1 MLHYFFEQVALKK
14 MQLILRLLLACL
26 IFSKTFGQSN
36 FSSGYNTVKEK
47 PVSDYYSSMNDKS
60 DFQKYKI
67 RNLKDEMNNYSG
79 RLHDLQRR
87 FDEIFYGLS
96 TKGIH
101 RKPFDLS
108 EKPADQNSRRTYW
121 YDSNLTTYDQRLQ
134 EARTRPQRLT
144 LPPRIEKK
152 ESVPTVIVPVSE
164 EGSSAIPNSEM
175 DTSEQ
180 LYGGYLILHP
190 GVSFPFKVQN
200 ENPSVGESEREYVPG
215 PSLALSAGFDYETFN
230 FGLGFQYKRNSLSQK
245 SFYNYGTSTETISGK
260 SQTLAAYFDVGFKT
274 EITQDLDA
282 YFGLGLGYFR
292 TTFQSLNKESD
303 KGLYGTGALG
313 LEWSLSE
320 AMKFRLGYRYAHEDE
335 VPSHICEAGLNFLY

>member
-1 MLHYFFEQVALKK
+1 
-14 MQLILRLLLACL
+14 MQLIFKLLLACL
-26 IFSKTFGQSN
+26 IFTETFGQSN
-36 FSSGYNTVKEK
+36 FSSGYDTVKEK

-67 RNLKDEMNNYSG
+67 RNLKGEMNNYSG

-96 TKGIH
+96 TKGNH

-152 ESVPTVIVPVSE
+152 ESVPPVVVPVSE
-164 EGSSAIPNSEM
+164 EGSSEIPNAEM

-180 LYGGYLILHP
+180 LYGGYLIIHP

-200 ENPSVGESEREYVPG
+200 ENPSVGETKREYVPG
-215 PSLALSAGFDYETFN
+215 PSLALSTGFDYETFN
-230 FGLGFQYKRNSLSQK
+230 FGLGFQYKRNSLSQASAK
-245 SFYNYGTSTETISGK
+245 YHLGGGSETISGK

-282 YFGLGLGYFR
+282 YFGLGLGYYR
-292 TTFQSLNKESD
+292 TTFQSFNNESD

-313 LEWSLSE
+313 LEWSLAE

>member
-1 MLHYFFEQVALKK
+1 MLHYFEQVALK
-14 MQLILRLLLACL
+14 MQLIFRLLLACL
-26 IFSKTFGQSN
+26 IFTETFGQSN
-36 FSSGYNTVKEK
+36 FSSGYDTVKEK

-67 RNLKDEMNNYSG
+67 RNLKGEMNNYSG

-96 TKGIH
+96 TKGNH

-152 ESVPTVIVPVSE
+152 ESVPTVAVPVSE
-164 EGSSAIPNSEM
+164 EGSSEIPNPEM

-190 GVSFPFKVQN
+190 GVSFPLNVQN
-200 ENPSVGESEREYVPG
+200 ENPSAESKREYVPG
-215 PSLALSAGFDYETFN
+215 PSLALSTGFDYETFN
-230 FGLGFQYKRNSLSQK
+230 FDRFHYKRNSLSHE
-245 SFYNYGTSTETISGK
+245 SFYNDALPTKQSGK
-260 SQTLAAYFDVGFKT
+260 SQTLSAY
-274 EITQDLDA
+274 L
-282 YFGLGLGYFR
+282 
-292 TTFQSLNKESD
+292 
-303 KGLYGTGALG
+303 
-313 LEWSLSE
+313 
-320 AMKFRLGYRYAHEDE
+320 M
-335 VPSHICEAGLNFLY
+335 

>member
-1 MLHYFFEQVALKK
+1 
-14 MQLILRLLLACL
+14 MQLIFKLLLACL
-26 IFSKTFGQSN
+26 IFTKTFGQSN
-36 FSSGYNTVKEK
+36 FSSGYDTVKEK

-67 RNLKDEMNNYSG
+67 RNLKGEMNNYSG

-96 TKGIH
+96 TKGNH

-152 ESVPTVIVPVSE
+152 ESVPPVVVPVSE
-164 EGSSAIPNSEM
+164 EGSSEIPNAEM

-180 LYGGYLILHP
+180 LYGGYLIIHP
-190 GVSFPFKVQN
+190 GVSFKGSN
-200 ENPSVGESEREYVPG
+200 H
-215 PSLALSAGFDYETFN
+215 TC
-230 FGLGFQYKRNSLSQK
+230 RNS
-245 SFYNYGTSTETISGK
+245 YNKGNNQGEKAQGK
-260 SQTLAAYFDVGFKT
+260 WNRICCY
-274 EITQDLDA
+274 
-282 YFGLGLGYFR
+282 
-292 TTFQSLNKESD
+292 N
-303 KGLYGTGALG
+303 
-313 LEWSLSE
+313 
-320 AMKFRLGYRYAHEDE
+320 KFRDIPLRVFEWRA
-335 VPSHICEAGLNFLY
+335 

>member
-1 MLHYFFEQVALKK
+1 
-14 MQLILRLLLACL
+14 MQLIFKLLLACL
-26 IFSKTFGQSN
+26 IFTKTFGQSN
-36 FSSGYNTVKEK
+36 FSSRYDTVKEK

-67 RNLKDEMNNYSG
+67 RNLKGEMNNYSG

-108 EKPADQNSRRTYW
+108 EKQVDQNSRRTYW

-152 ESVPTVIVPVSE
+152 ESVPPVVVPVSE
-164 EGSSAIPNSEM
+164 EGSSEIPNAEM

-180 LYGGYLILHP
+180 LYGGYLIIHP
-190 GVSFPFKVQN
+190 GVSFPFKVQGN
-200 ENPSVGESEREYVPG
+200 RSPGESERDYVPG
-215 PSLALSAGFDYETFN
+215 PSLALSTGFDYETFN
-230 FGLGFQYKRNSLSQK
+230 FGLGFQYKRNSLSHD
-245 SFYNYGTSTETISGK
+245 SYEYGSADSMKGK

-292 TTFQSLNKESD
+292 TTFQSSNKESD